1 MNLSV
6 DRAGEDAGGGL
17 GGNWRPR
24 WLSRDLLC
32 LFAAR
37 ALRSFAI
44 GYIAIILPIYITEL
58 GYNPVHLG
66 MLFSIS
72 GFTSAVLAIS
82 IGVLADRFGRKPFII
97 LIALMMAA
105 GSVVLPL
112 AHNFAVIV
120 AAAAFGTIGFP
131 GGAGGG
137 GGWGPYYPAA
147 QSLVAE
153 QAEYEHRTTIFS
165 VLSFVGVIAGSLG
178 SLASALPR
186 LLSTTAKV
194 PMLTGFR
201 LLLLLTAPIGILMAL
216 VVIPVREIRYPRM
229 LGQAPDPDSQMSR
242 AAVNVEIIEVRKRFG
257 LSPKS
262 WRLVWRFMVTNTING
277 IAMGMMGPFVVYW
290 FYKRFGVSAADLG
303 HLYFIINICAA
314 LPYLAVGRVARR
326 FGAVVTITVS
336 RGISAIMLIVVILM
350 PTYSLAATVYVLR
363 VLVAVFAVPVR
374 QSFLMGVID
383 PAERSSAA
391 GFAATPSQVSQSISA
406 YAAGILIH
414 YVALSMPLMGAGVFQ
429 GLNALLYFSFFRN
442 VRPPEELNV
451 LPAADEQEQI
461 AQTVTDAKARR

>member
-6 DRAGEDAGGGL
+6 DRAGEDGGGGL
-17 GGNWRPR
+17 CGSWRPQ

-44 GYIAIILPIYITEL
+44 GYLGIILPIYISEL
-58 GYNPVHLG
+58 GYNAVHLG

-72 GFTSAVLAIS
+72 GFTAAALAIS

-105 GSVVLPL
+105 GSVVLSL

-165 VLSFVGVIAGSLG
+165 VLSFVGVIAGSFG

-186 LLSTTAKV
+186 LLNTTAKV
-194 PMLTGFR
+194 SMLTGFR
-201 LLLLLTAPIGILMAL
+201 LLLLLTALIGISMAL
-216 VVIPVREIRYPRM
+216 VVIPVQEIRYSRV
-229 LGQAPDPDSQMSR
+229 LGQAPDPGPETPR
-242 AAVNVEIIEVRKRFG
+242 AAVDVEIDVRKRFG

-262 WRLVWRFMVTNTING
+262 RRLVWRFMVTNATNG
-277 IAMGMMGPFVVYW
+277 LAQGMMGPFVVYW

-326 FGAVVTITVS
+326 FGAVVTIAMS
-336 RGISAIMLIVVILM
+336 RAISAIMLFAVILM
-350 PTYSLAATVYVLR
+350 PTYSLAAIVYVVR
-363 VLVAVFAVPVR
+363 VVVAVFAVPVR
-374 QSFLMGVID
+374 QSFLMGVIE

-391 GFAATPSQVSQSISA
+391 GFANTPSQVSQSLSA
-406 YAAGILIH
+406 YAAGVLIH
-414 YVALSMPLMGAGVFQ
+414 YVALSMPLVGAGVFQ

-451 LPAADEQEQI
+451 LPAAEEQEQV
-461 AQTVTDAKARR
+461 AQTVTGARARR

>member
-1 MNLSV
+1 MNLSA
-6 DRAGEDAGGGL
+6 DHGDEDGGG
-17 GGNWRPR
+17 GPGESWRPQ

-32 LFAAR
+32 LFAVR
-37 ALRSFAI
+37 VLRSFAL
-44 GYIAIILPIYITEL
+44 GYLGIILPIYISEL
-58 GYNPVHLG
+58 GYNAIHLG

-72 GFTSAVLAIS
+72 GFVAAALAVS
-82 IGVLADRFGRKPFII
+82 IGVLADRFSRKPFII

-105 GSVVLPL
+105 GAVVLSL

-137 GGWGPYYPAA
+137 GWGPYYPAA

-153 QAEYEHRTTIFS
+153 QSGHEHRTTIFS
-165 VLSFVGVIAGSLG
+165 VLSFVGVIAASFG

-186 LLSTTAKV
+186 LLNTRARVS
-194 PMLTGFR
+194 MLTGYR
-201 LLLLLTAPIGILMAL
+201 LLLLLTGPIGILMAL
-216 VVIPVREIRYPRM
+216 VVIPVREIRYHHVSN
-229 LGQAPDPDSQMSR
+229 LAPESGSDASKS
-242 AAVNVEIIEVRKRFG
+242 AVNLEINVQKRLG

-262 WRLVWRFMVTNTING
+262 WRLVWRFMVTNATNG
-277 IAMGMMGPFVVYW
+277 LAQGMMGPFVVYW

-326 FGAVVTITVS
+326 FGAVVTIAVS
-336 RGISAIMLIVVILM
+336 RGISAIMLFVVILM
-350 PTYSLAATVYVLR
+350 PTYSLAAIVYVIR
-363 VLVAVFAVPVR
+363 VLVAVFAIPVR

-391 GFAATPSQVSQSISA
+391 GFANTPSQASQSISA
-406 YAAGILIH
+406 YTAGILIH
-414 YVALSMPLMGAGVFQ
+414 YVALSMPLVGAGVLQ
-429 GLNALLYFSFFRN
+429 GLNALLYFAFFRN
-442 VRPPEELNV
+442 IRPPEELDV
-451 LPAADEQEQI
+451 LPGADEQEP
-461 AQTVTDAKARR
+461 AAPAVTGTKVRR